1 MERIKY
7 EEGLKN
13 LQSMFPDLETELI
26 KSVIESCEN
35 NYDITINCLLE
46 ISSNMREQESNL
58 YNNYEMNN
66 KFTDNIEI
74 NKMQKSKD
82 ISINKNTK
90 DNEKGTK
97 SNIVSIFGN
106 SQQSKI
112 EKELNLKNNVK
123 DENKN
128 TNKEKNKVVE
138 IDKTKNSDNNINKGK
153 MVEVEIKKNSGSIGS
168 KMKNWVTNLFSSKKK
183 DGDNKKTNKNDDGY
197 KKLSMD
203 DS

>member
-1 MERIKY
+1 MERIRY

-13 LQSMFPDLETELI
+13 LQSMFPDLETDLI

-58 YNNYEMNN
+58 YKNYDN

-74 NKMQKSKD
+74 DKMQKSKD

-90 DNEKGTK
+90 DKEKGTK

-112 EKELNLKNNVK
+112 ETELNLKNNVK

-128 TNKEKNKVVE
+128 TNKEKNKVIE
-138 IDKTKNSDNNINKGK
+138 IDKSKKADNNIGK
-153 MVEVEIKKNSGSIGS
+153 SNMVEVEIKKNSGSIGS

-183 DGDNKKTNKNDDGY
+183 DDANKKTSKNDDGY

-203 DS
+203 DN